1 MEASI
6 GNSFCTYCGSY
17 CSSLALRSDNA
28 RYCTEDCMYR
38 SEIEMPDTKA
48 RYEIVFY
55 GRCMPMPDMPGDVVY
70 ADGVSEMMQSAEL
83 VAILPLLFTSQV
95 RGLIESEAFTDLV
108 EKKAGR
114 QVTLENERGMYSLGF
129 LNCLVA
135 GFDKNNK
142 RREKSL
148 AQAIGCLKALID
160 IDQNKY
166 EDQII
171 SAFCKACC
179 NSERELVAEATL
191 ESNTVEEQVHTG
203 FYTLWKLSENISLFK
218 CTAPSGY
225 QTNKEYTFKLSTN
238 DYLKLTFNTA
248 SLSWPFVTLAS
259 IRRQLNDF
267 VGNYEYDILSHA
279 FDKIPWSTKLK
290 DSTELFWISK
300 IVRGDIKE
308 NSNILPFSFQDLI
321 SFQEI
326 KTSEANQA
334 KSLFGGTFGSQ
345 FKSQSIASQVS
356 ARSNAQITINLQVCG
371 DAKANQVLT
380 FMSEALNNS
389 FALDNQDYLLSI
401 FMDKADGEL
410 TMFEL
415 IRKHDVKLT
424 STKRFCFKN
433 TCFGVSKAS
442 DYQSKPITTIVAKI
456 SLRAIINQFPETFLD
471 LWIPAEHS
479 TKSLSDIFSPKRPDI
494 MQVTV
499 VSYSRDRLTRLLA
512 TDMSDLWPTT
522 KDMRHKYTLI
532 AITAFRACLNKVYVV
547 DRSAENGFDSKLKE
561 EYAEVNENDEISEI
575 VDEEVSLLARLS
587 RKDDGLDIL
596 RGIRLF
602 SIENG
607 ARKVTL
613 DDIAADVTSLYFQV
627 STVNND

>member
-17 CSSLALRSDNA
+17 CSSLALRSDNS

-48 RYEIVFY
+48 RYDIVFY
-55 GRCMPMPDMPGDVVY
+55 GRCMPMPYMPGDVVY

-108 EKKAGR
+108 EKKAGL
-114 QVTLENERGMYSLGF
+114 QVTLENERGMYSSAF

-142 RREKSL
+142 RRDKSL
-148 AQAIGCLKALID
+148 GQAIGCLKALID
-160 IDQNKY
+160 TNQTKY
-166 EDQII
+166 EDQMI

-179 NSERELVAEATL
+179 SSERELLDEVTS
-191 ESNTVEEQVHTG
+191 ESNIVEEQVHTG
-203 FYTLWKLSENISLFK
+203 FYTLWKLSDNVSLFK
-218 CTAPSGY
+218 CTPPSGS
-225 QTNKEYTFKLSTN
+225 QINKEFDFKLSTN

-259 IRRQLNDF
+259 IRRQLDDF
-267 VGNYEYDILSHA
+267 VGNYDYDILSHA
-279 FDKIPWSTKLK
+279 FEKIPWSTKLK
-290 DSTELFWISK
+290 DSNEVFWISK
-300 IVRGDIKE
+300 IVRGDVKE
-308 NSNILPFSFQDLI
+308 NSNILPFSFQDLF

-326 KTSEANQA
+326 KTSEANQGNGLFGAQFRVPHVSA
-334 KSLFGGTFGSQ
+334 KSNP
-345 FKSQSIASQVS
+345 K
-356 ARSNAQITINLQVCG
+356 ITINLQVCG
-371 DAKANQVLT
+371 DSKSNQVLA
-380 FMSEALNNS
+380 FISEALNNS
-389 FALDNQDYLLSI
+389 FALDNQDYLRTI

-415 IRKHDVKLT
+415 IRKHDVKLN
-424 STKRFCFKN
+424 SNKRFCFKK
-433 TCFGVSKAS
+433 TCFGVSRAS
-442 DYQSKPITTIVAKI
+442 DYQSKPIPTIVAKI
-456 SLRAIINQFPETFLD
+456 SMRVVINQFPETFLD

-479 TKSLSDIFSPKRPDI
+479 TKSLSDLFSPKRPDI

-499 VSYSRDRLTRLLA
+499 VNYSRDRLARLLA
-512 TDMSDLWPTT
+512 ADLSDLWPTT
-522 KDMRHKYTLI
+522 KDMRHTYTLI
-532 AITAFRACLNKVYVV
+532 AITAVRACLNKVYVV
-547 DRSAENGFDSKLKE
+547 DRSAENVHDSKLEE
-561 EYAEVNENDEISEI
+561 EYAEINDNGEISENKN
-575 VDEEVSLLARLS
+575 EVISETARLS
-587 RKDDGLDIL
+587 RKDDGLNIL
-596 RGIRLF
+596 RGISLF

-613 DDIAADVTSLYFQV
+613 DDVAADVTSLYFEV